1 MLIFC
6 CNLMVNAQK
15 ADIVLTEANKHGDCV
30 SSGIYT
36 SKNKFYFAKY
46 FSIVEWCADGKMYI
60 GINGITQQLKRI
72 GKRPSEYPYLIGVYK
87 SKNFIVSIHKTKLI
101 EKLFFDKNSKNEANE
116 MTYKYEV
123 LITIKSSNKTKKI
136 KGYAYE
142 GI

>member
-1 MLIFC
+1 
-6 CNLMVNAQK
+6 
-15 ADIVLTEANKHGDCV
+15 
-30 SSGIYT
+30 
-36 SKNKFYFAKY
+36 
-46 FSIVEWCADGKMYI
+46 MYI

-123 LITIKSSNKTKKI
+123 LITIKSSNKTKKL